1 MNMHRAFGSW
11 TAGLVRRTAWLF
23 MALGASAVYAQ
34 SVAPAAAATQATPPA
49 SSASLG
55 SAAQQQSILHW
66 LERLHMATRN
76 RAYIGTFVFS
86 NGTEI
91 ASSKIWHVCDG
102 RQQLERIETLSGAP
116 RITMRRNDEVAI
128 FFPAQKLVHKDRR
141 DALRQFPD
149 WLRPTNPRIDSFY
162 SVRVVG
168 SERVAGLE
176 ATVVD
181 FVAADG
187 LRFGYRVWSEQR
199 TGLMLKMQ
207 TRSPQGRVLE
217 QVAFTELQLDAPV
230 RIELLARQF
239 EQTNGYRIVHPVQ
252 RPSTAQEQGWRLRH
266 EVPGFQP
273 MVFNLR
279 QDPNAAPI
287 AQWVFSDGLA
297 SVSLFIET
305 FNPQRHTR
313 EAVQAEG
320 ATHSVTRRVAEHWV
334 TAMGEVPPET
344 LLLHIQALERLR

>member
-1 MNMHRAFGSW
+1 
-11 TAGLVRRTAWLF
+11 
-23 MALGASAVYAQ
+23 
-34 SVAPAAAATQATPPA
+34 
-49 SSASLG
+49 
-55 SAAQQQSILHW
+55 
-66 LERLHMATRN
+66 
-76 RAYIGTFVFS
+76 
-86 NGTEI
+86 
-91 ASSKIWHVCDG
+91 
-102 RQQLERIETLSGAP
+102 
-116 RITMRRNDEVAI
+116 
-128 FFPAQKLVHKDRR
+128 
-141 DALRQFPD
+141 
-149 WLRPTNPRIDSFY
+149 
-162 SVRVVG
+162 
-168 SERVAGLE
+168 
-176 ATVVD
+176 
-181 FVAADG
+181 
-187 LRFGYRVWSEQR
+187 
-199 TGLMLKMQ
+199 
-207 TRSPQGRVLE
+207 
-217 QVAFTELQLDAPV
+217 
-230 RIELLARQF
+230 LARQF

-266 EVPGFQP
+266 EVPGFQS

>member
-1 MNMHRAFGSW
+1 MNTQRASDSRATGF
-11 TAGLVRRTAWLF
+11 ARRTVALWL
-23 MALGASAVYAQ
+23 ALGASAVYAQ
-34 SVAPAAAATQATPPA
+34 SAAPTAAAPQANAPA
-49 SSASLG
+49 SSASPG
-55 SAAQQQSILHW
+55 NAAQQQSVLHW

-76 RAYIGTFVFS
+76 RSYTGTFVFS

-102 RQQLERIETLSGAP
+102 RQQLERIEALTGAP

-128 FFPAQKLVHKDRR
+128 FFPVQKLVHKDRR

-230 RIELLARQF
+230 RLELLARQF

-252 RPSTAQEQGWRLRH
+252 RPSTALEQGWRLRH

-279 QDPNAAPI
+279 QDPNAPPI

-297 SVSLFIET
+297 SVSLFIEA

-320 ATHSVTRRVAEHWV
+320 ATHSVARRMGDHWV